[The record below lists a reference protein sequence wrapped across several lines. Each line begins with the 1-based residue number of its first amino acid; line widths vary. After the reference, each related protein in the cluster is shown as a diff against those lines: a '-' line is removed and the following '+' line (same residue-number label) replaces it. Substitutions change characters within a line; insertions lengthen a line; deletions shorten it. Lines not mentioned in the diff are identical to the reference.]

1 MTPRPISVS
10 EKTSMQDAIALLQR
24 HHIRH
29 LPVTDGTTLVGM
41 VSDRDLRK
49 ATPSLLSGIAM
60 EDYQQVL
67 IATHVARIMTREP
80 ETVDRETE
88 LADAVKLMVERKFGS
103 LPVVEGDEL
112 VGILTEIDALKV
124 LHSQLLEEPSET
136 EP

>member
-1 MTPRPISVS
+1 MTPRPISIT
-10 EKTSMQDAIALLQR
+10 EQTTMQDAIALLQR

-29 LPVTDGTTLVGM
+29 LPVTDGSTLVGM
-41 VSDRDLRK
+41 VTDRDLRK

-88 LADAVKLMVERKFGS
+88 LSDAVQLMVEKKFGS
-103 LPVVEGDEL
+103 LPVVDGDEL

-124 LHSQLLEEPSET
+124 LHAQLIGDPPE
-136 EP
+136 

>member
-1 MTPRPISVS
+1 MTPRPISIT
-10 EKTSMQDAIALLQR
+10 EQTTMQDAIALLQR

-29 LPVTDGTTLVGM
+29 LPVTDGSTLVGM
-41 VSDRDLRK
+41 VTDRDLRK

-88 LADAVKLMVERKFGS
+88 LSDAVQLMVEKKFGS

-124 LHSQLLEEPSET
+124 LHAQLIGDPPE
-136 EP
+136 